1 MYDRVMARRLP
12 PLLVL
17 LPVLLPT
24 LLQAAVPHF
33 EVAAAFV
40 PAKKPGAN
48 ASVAVTFQPLD
59 PDVRVNESPPPR
71 LKLDLLQAVL
81 LDRQPPAPS
90 NVPDYDPSTAKYL
103 DLARPVLFPVTL
115 AKGAAKGDHVVKGSV
130 VFFYCSQRENWCRR
144 GTAEIEIPVT
154 VR

>member
-1 MYDRVMARRLP
+1 MYDRVMPRRLP
-12 PLLVL
+12 LLLVL
-17 LPVLLPT
+17 VPGLL
-24 LLQAAVPHF
+24 LAGVPHF

-40 PAKKPGAN
+40 PAKKAGAH

-59 PDVRVNESPPPR
+59 PDVRVNESPAPR

-81 LDRQPPAPS
+81 VDRQPPAPG

-103 DLARPVLFPVTL
+103 DLARPVLFPVAL
-115 AKGAAKGDHVVKGSV
+115 AKGAPKGDQVVKGSV